1 MGCWGN
7 PCNLPKMTPIVED
20 GIIKEIDV
28 SSHKIAV
35 EVPENLNW
43 CSKKRVLPL
52 NGHFKIIFA

>member
-1 MGCWGN
+1 
-7 PCNLPKMTPIVED
+7 MTPIVED

-43 CSKKRVLPL
+43 CSKKGCCL
-52 NGHFKIIFA
+52 